1 MDDHGGV
8 WPKLKKKHPRQMP
21 WACFCSLEDS
31 LDHAFLPL
39 WHPPEITLV
48 SAMVI
53 TTPDQWK
60 ARQNPKQDGEEDD
73 AAAMTNSLE
82 LGLKG

>member
-1 MDDHGGV
+1 
-8 WPKLKKKHPRQMP
+8 
-21 WACFCSLEDS
+21 
-31 LDHAFLPL
+31 
-39 WHPPEITLV
+39 
-48 SAMVI
+48 MVI